1 MKSSCTLG
9 VMNNREFI
17 VVFGSGRVCHNNYY
31 TILYSVMFTLEFHK
45 NNYESLLNLSMSHA
59 HTHINIEI

>member
-17 VVFGSGRVCHNNYY
+17 VVFGSGSVCHNYY
-31 TILYSVMFTLEFHK
+31 TILYRVMFTLEFHK
-45 NNYESLLNLSMSHA
+45 NN
-59 HTHINIEI
+59 